1 MISEWATGDTAERV
15 LYDFS
20 PQQTGDWIYTNL
32 LTYGEPVTV
41 KSRVGGIDSIEI
53 GGIFHRRIHIDD
65 ADGNPTG
72 ESWVEGL
79 GSLSGLIYSGFYLV
93 SDNSYDLRCFSTGSV
108 TFINNDLN
116 LGFCLTV
123 PQVNC
128 DFATVIPG
136 NHPEFSITV
145 FPNPAVDQLVI
156 SCNHP
161 ATRIQSLKIYS
172 LTGRQYLHL
181 SEIDK
186 NTCYLNVRSLP
197 RGFFYIQLSVDGGDL
212 SVIPFVLQ

>member
-72 ESWVEGL
+72 ES
-79 GSLSGLIYSGFYLV
+79 
-93 SDNSYDLRCFSTGSV
+93 
-108 TFINNDLN
+108 
-116 LGFCLTV
+116 
-123 PQVNC
+123 
-128 DFATVIPG
+128 
-136 NHPEFSITV
+136 
-145 FPNPAVDQLVI
+145 
-156 SCNHP
+156 
-161 ATRIQSLKIYS
+161 
-172 LTGRQYLHL
+172 
-181 SEIDK
+181 
-186 NTCYLNVRSLP
+186 
-197 RGFFYIQLSVDGGDL
+197 
-212 SVIPFVLQ
+212 